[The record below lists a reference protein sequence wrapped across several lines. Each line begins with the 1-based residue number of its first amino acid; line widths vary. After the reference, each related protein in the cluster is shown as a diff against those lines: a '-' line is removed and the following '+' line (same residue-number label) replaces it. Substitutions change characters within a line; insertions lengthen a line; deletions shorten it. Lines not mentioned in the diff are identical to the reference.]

1 MKPVYSLGE
10 SDDDNLQIDLR
21 LWTTFSSL
29 FTYVIEE

>member
-10 SDDDNLQIDLR
+10 SDEDNLQSTYG

-29 FTYVIEE
+29 FAYVIEE